1 MNFLND
7 LKMLKF
13 NMKKFVYIKNELQS
27 KLKYFFSQEF
37 FHSSLVQWVII
48 GALLVNIAN
57 WALIAFFIRP
67 VDFPIILHYNVYF
80 GVDVIGA
87 WWQIYFLPLI
97 GLVILSVN
105 TVLGYL
111 FYQQKERI
119 AAHLLVLATFI
130 VQISI
135 AIAVASLLL
144 INY

>member
-1 MNFLND
+1 MSIINIEN
-7 LKMLKF
+7 
-13 NMKKFVYIKNELQS
+13 IKL
-27 KLKYFFSQEF
+27 KLKYFFEQEF

-48 GALLVNIAN
+48 AALLVNFGN
-57 WALIAFFIRP
+57 WAAIAYFIRP

-87 WWQIYFLPLI
+87 WWQVYFLPLI
-97 GLVILSVN
+97 GLTILSVN

-119 AAHLLVLATFI
+119 VAHLLLLTTLI
-130 VQISI
+130 VQIGISV
-135 AIAVASLLL
+135 AVASLLL